1 MIDSCCYAKA
11 QFQIS
16 ISTEAIFLL
25 SEPTFTA
32 NCSHQSMIWAKK
44 CKLYLIKSPYT
55 RVNNIN
61 DGRRSAL

>member
-16 ISTEAIFLL
+16 ISTKAIFLL

-32 NCSHQSMIWAKK
+32 NCSHKRMIWAKN
-44 CKLYLIKSPYT
+44 
-55 RVNNIN
+55 VNFI
-61 DGRRSAL
+61 